1 MDPITTLVLI
11 GAVFFVRAIVRSQKR
26 KARTERYH
34 NYLKSDDWQRKRSVV
49 LKRDHFRCVYCGK
62 NATQVH
68 HKKYAKHK
76 IGKEPIKLLVSV
88 CAECH
93 KKRHSGLF

>member
-1 MDPITTLVLI
+1 MDPIITLVLI

-34 NYLKSDDWQRKRSVV
+34 NYLKSDEWQRKRFVV
-49 LKRDHFRCVYCGK
+49 LKRDNFRCVYCGK
-62 NATQVH
+62 KATQVH
-68 HKKYAKHK
+68 HKKYAKHN
-76 IGKEPIKLLVSV
+76 IGKEPIKFLVSV

-93 KKRHSGLF
+93 EKRHSGLF